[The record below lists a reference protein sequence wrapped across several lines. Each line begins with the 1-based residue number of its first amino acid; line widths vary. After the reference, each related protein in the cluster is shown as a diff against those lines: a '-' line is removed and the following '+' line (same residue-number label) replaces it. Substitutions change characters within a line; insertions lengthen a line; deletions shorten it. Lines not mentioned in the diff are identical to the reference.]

1 MAMVYWVRE
10 VMEEMVPNPNEAR
23 MKEKEKEYEKGK
35 GYLGRKSLAWK
46 IRYNDLEDASNQES
60 R

>member
-46 IRYNDLEDASNQES
+46 IR
-60 R
+60 